1 MKDLDINFPLEKFEK
16 LIIDIGWE
24 SLDDWFNFWNN
35 KRNILSIDQYWNN
48 KVNDDWIWGLALP
61 LLSQAYKLQNNFSDR
76 KIIGISALPGTG
88 KTTLGKWLE
97 AISLKLNF
105 KIAVISI
112 DDFYL
117 PSNEM
122 KLAIK
127 NNPWNVSR
135 GFPGSHSVKLM
146 HEKLLNWKINGE
158 LNVRV
163 FDKSLRNGLGDR
175 SHWRLDNPDLL
186 ILEGWF
192 LGIKPHPIQINDSS
206 INRINL
212 SFQESSYIKIILRSF
227 RIERVCMTTI
237 ILICHTTICFH
248 NNMVTY
254 KCSCS
259 QHRFYMWIIFK
270 IIFSFTPTHKV
281 IKLFICFCIIKCVSR
296 HHTFSFINFL
306 LLFCSNSFNSTS
318 SLFLSRTL

>member
-1 MKDLDINFPLEKFEK
+1 MKHLNINFPLDKFEK
-16 LIIDIGWE
+16 LIVDIGWE

-61 LLSQAYKLQNNFSDR
+61 LLSQAYKLQNSSDR

-158 LNVRV
+158 LNVPV

-186 ILEGWF
+186 IIEGWF
-192 LGIKPHPIQINDSS
+192 LGIQPLSGDLNYQIINSAELSSHELSYSHIIQNNLNKYLDVWSLIDKIWHLKPMKFEYMNMWKINQEKEMFLQKGNSLKDDK
-206 INRINL
+206 L
-212 SFQESSYIKIILRSF
+212 S
-227 RIERVCMTTI
+227 
-237 ILICHTTICFH
+237 
-248 NNMVTY
+248 
-254 KCSCS
+254 
-259 QHRFYMWIIFK
+259 
-270 IIFSFTPTHKV
+270 
-281 IKLFICFCIIKCVSR
+281 
-296 HHTFSFINFL
+296 NFL
-306 LLFCSNSFNSTS
+306 RMLNVSIPHKSFDAINSYALLLIDQERNIVEAGLN
-318 SLFLSRTL
+318 L

>member
-1 MKDLDINFPLEKFEK
+1 MKDLDINFPLDKFEK

-24 SLDDWFNFWNN
+24 SLDGWFDFWNN
-35 KRNILSIDQYWNN
+35 KENILSIDHFWNN

-61 LLSQAYKLQNNFSDR
+61 ILSQAYKFQNNFSEK

-117 PSNEM
+117 PSDEM
-122 KLAIK
+122 TLAIK
-127 NNPWNVSR
+127 NNPWSVSR

-146 HEKLLNWKINGE
+146 YEKLLNWKTNGQ
-158 LNVRV
+158 LYVPV
-163 FDKSLRNGLGDR
+163 YDKSLRDGLGDR

-192 LGIKPHPIQINDSS
+192 LGIEPLEIDDDQLINSSELSPDEFTYRLKIQKNLHKYLDVWNLIDNIWHLKPLKFEYMNKWKLNQEKEMFLQKGKALKDEK
-206 INRINL
+206 L
-212 SFQESSYIKIILRSF
+212 S
-227 RIERVCMTTI
+227 
-237 ILICHTTICFH
+237 
-248 NNMVTY
+248 
-254 KCSCS
+254 
-259 QHRFYMWIIFK
+259 
-270 IIFSFTPTHKV
+270 
-281 IKLFICFCIIKCVSR
+281 
-296 HHTFSFINFL
+296 NFL
-306 LLFCSNSFNSTS
+306 RMLNVSIPIKSFDLINSYALLLINQERNLIEARLNF
-318 SLFLSRTL
+318 

>member
-1 MKDLDINFPLEKFEK
+1 MKDIDIKFPINKFEK

-24 SLDDWFNFWNN
+24 SLDEWFNFWNSQ
-35 KRNILSIDQYWNN
+35 KNILEIDRFWNN
-48 KVNDDWIWGLALP
+48 KVNDDWIWGLAIP
-61 LLSQAYKLQNNFSDR
+61 LLSHAYKLQNNFSDR

-97 AISLKLNF
+97 AISLKFNF

-117 PSNEM
+117 PSDEM

-146 HEKLLNWKINGE
+146 YEKLINWRINGE
-158 LNVRV
+158 LNVPV
-163 FDKSLRNGLGDR
+163 YDKSLRNGLGDR

-192 LGIKPHPIQINDSS
+192 LGIEPISMDLHTQHVNS
-206 INRINL
+206 IKL
-212 SFQESSYIKIILRSF
+212 SPVESSYTLNIQNNLHEYLDVWNQ
-227 RIERVCMTTI
+227 IENI
-237 ILICHTTICFH
+237 WHLKPLKFE
-248 NNMVTY
+248 
-254 KCSCS
+254 
-259 QHRFYMWIIFK
+259 YMNIWKSNQEKEMFLK
-270 IIFSFTPTHKV
+270 KGNALQNV
-281 IKLFICFCIIKCVSR
+281 KLS
-296 HHTFSFINFL
+296 NFL
-306 LLFCSNSFNSTS
+306 RMLNVSIPHKSFDSINSYALLLIDQERKLVASGLN
-318 SLFLSRTL
+318 L

>member
-1 MKDLDINFPLEKFEK
+1 MEHLNINFPLDKFEK

-35 KRNILSIDQYWNN
+35 KKNILSIDQFWNN

-61 LLSQAYKLQNNFSDR
+61 LLSQAYNFQKKFSNR

-117 PSNEM
+117 PSDEM
-122 KLAIK
+122 KLAIQ

-146 HEKLLNWKINGE
+146 HDKLLNWKMNGH
-158 LNVRV
+158 LNVPV

-192 LGIKPHPIQINDSS
+192 LGVEPHSFDNILKS
-206 INRINL
+206 INSEYL
-212 SFQESSYIKIILRSF
+212 SPNEYSYILRIQKNLNEYLDVWNLIDNIWHLKPLKFEYMNTWKSNQ
-227 RIERVCMTTI
+227 EREMF
-237 ILICHTTICFH
+237 LKKG
-248 NNMVTY
+248 NAL
-254 KCSCS
+254 
-259 QHRFYMWIIFK
+259 QDE
-270 IIFSFTPTHKV
+270 
-281 IKLFICFCIIKCVSR
+281 KLS
-296 HHTFSFINFL
+296 NFL
-306 LLFCSNSFNSTS
+306 RMLNVSIPHKCFDDINSYALLLIDQNRN
-318 SLFLSRTL
+318 LVEAGLNL

>member
-1 MKDLDINFPLEKFEK
+1 MKDLHINFPLDKFEK

-24 SLDDWFNFWNN
+24 SLDDWFNFWNK

-48 KVNDDWIWGLALP
+48 KVNNDWIWGLALP
-61 LLSQAYKLQNNFSDR
+61 LLSQACKFQNNFSNR

-122 KLAIK
+122 KFAIK

-135 GFPGSHSVKLM
+135 GFPGSHSINLM
-146 HEKLLNWKINGE
+146 YEKLLNWKINGV
-158 LNVRV
+158 LNVPV

-175 SHWRLDNPDLL
+175 SHWRLDKPDVL

-192 LGIKPHPIQINDSS
+192 LGIKP
-206 INRINL
+206 
-212 SFQESSYIKIILRSF
+212 
-227 RIERVCMTTI
+227 
-237 ILICHTTICFH
+237 
-248 NNMVTY
+248 
-254 KCSCS
+254 
-259 QHRFYMWIIFK
+259 
-270 IIFSFTPTHKV
+270 
-281 IKLFICFCIIKCVSR
+281 
-296 HHTFSFINFL
+296 
-306 LLFCSNSFNSTS
+306 
-318 SLFLSRTL
+318 

>member
-1 MKDLDINFPLEKFEK
+1 MRDLYINFPLEKFEK

-24 SLDDWFNFWNN
+24 SLDEWFNFWNN
-35 KRNILSIDQYWNN
+35 QRKILSINQYWNN

-61 LLSQAYKLQNNFSDR
+61 LLSQAYKFENNFSDR
-76 KIIGISALPGTG
+76 KIIGLSALPGTG

-117 PSNEM
+117 PSYEM
-122 KLAIK
+122 KLAI
-127 NNPWNVSR
+127 NDNPWNVSR

-158 LNVRV
+158 LNVPV

-175 SHWRLDNPDLL
+175 SHWRSDKPDLL

-192 LGIKPHPIQINDSS
+192 LGIEPFSLDSNDQSNNSLKLSPH
-206 INRINL
+206 
-212 SFQESSYIKIILRSF
+212 ETSYR
-227 RIERVCMTTI
+227 
-237 ILICHTTICFH
+237 
-248 NNMVTY
+248 
-254 KCSCS
+254 
-259 QHRFYMWIIFK
+259 FK
-270 IIFSFTPTHKV
+270 IQNNLKEYYDVWSLIDKIWHLKPLNFEYMNLWKSNQEKEMLLKKGNALRDE
-281 IKLFICFCIIKCVSR
+281 KLS
-296 HHTFSFINFL
+296 NFL
-306 LLFCSNSFNSTS
+306 RMLNVSIPHKSFDKINSYALLLIDQERNLVESKLNM
-318 SLFLSRTL
+318 

>member
-1 MKDLDINFPLEKFEK
+1 MKELDINFPIDKFEK
-16 LIIDIGWE
+16 LIMDIGWE
-24 SLDDWFNFWNN
+24 SLDDWINFWNN
-35 KRNILSIDQYWNN
+35 KKNILSIDQFWNY

-61 LLSQAYKLQNNFSDR
+61 LLSHAYNLQNNFPNR

-135 GFPGSHSVKLM
+135 GFPGSHSVNLM
-146 HEKLLNWKINGE
+146 REKLLNWKINGK
-158 LNVRV
+158 LNVPV

-175 SHWRLDNPDLL
+175 SHWRLDTPDLL
-186 ILEGWF
+186 IIEGWF
-192 LGIKPHPIQINDSS
+192 LGIEPLPFSVNTQS
-206 INRINL
+206 INSEELSSNEAKYRQNIQDNL
-212 SFQESSYIKIILRSF
+212 IQYLDVWSLIDNIWHLKPLKFEYMNLWKSNQEKEMLLKRGNALKDEKLSNFLRMLNVS
-227 RIERVCMTTI
+227 IPQK
-237 ILICHTTICFH
+237 CFD
-248 NNMVTY
+248 
-254 KCSCS
+254 
-259 QHRFYMWIIFK
+259 
-270 IIFSFTPTHKV
+270 
-281 IKLFICFCIIKCVSR
+281 
-296 HHTFSFINFL
+296 FINSYAL
-306 LLFCSNSFNSTS
+306 LLIDQERKIVE
-318 SLFLSRTL
+318 SRLNL

>member
-1 MKDLDINFPLEKFEK
+1 MKDLNINFPLDKYEK

-35 KRNILSIDQYWNN
+35 QRNILSIDQYWNN
-48 KVNDDWIWGLALP
+48 KVKEDWIWGLALP
-61 LLSQAYKLQNNFSDR
+61 LLSQAYKFHNNFSNR

-88 KTTLGKWLE
+88 KTTLGNWLE
-97 AISLKLNF
+97 AISRNLNF

-127 NNPWNVSR
+127 DNPWNVSR

-146 HEKLLNWKINGE
+146 QEKLLNWKINGE
-158 LNVRV
+158 LNVPV

-175 SHWRLDNPDLL
+175 SHWKIDNPDLL

-192 LGIKPHPIQINDSS
+192 LGVKPFIGDFKYQKINSEE
-206 INRINL
+206 L
-212 SFQESSYIKIILRSF
+212 SPHESSY
-227 RIERVCMTTI
+227 RINIQTNLHKYLDVWK
-237 ILICHTTICFH
+237 LIDNIWHLKPLKFGYM
-248 NNMVTY
+248 NNWKTN
-254 KCSCS
+254 
-259 QHRFYMWIIFK
+259 QE
-270 IIFSFTPTHKV
+270 KV
-281 IKLFICFCIIKCVSR
+281 MFLQKGKALQDENLS
-296 HHTFSFINFL
+296 NFL
-306 LLFCSNSFNSTS
+306 RMLNVSIPHESFDLINSYALLSIDQERNLVEAKLNY
-318 SLFLSRTL
+318 

>member
-1 MKDLDINFPLEKFEK
+1 MKDLDINFPLDNFEK

-35 KRNILSIDQYWNN
+35 KKNILSINDYWNN

-61 LLSQAYKLQNNFSDR
+61 LLSQAYKFHNNSCDR

-97 AISLKLNF
+97 SISLKLNF

-117 PSNEM
+117 PSDEM

-135 GFPGSHSVKLM
+135 GFPGSHSVKSM
-146 HEKLLNWKINGE
+146 HEQLFNWKINGE
-158 LNVRV
+158 LNVPV

-186 ILEGWF
+186 IIEGWF
-192 LGIKPHPIQINDSS
+192 LGIEPFSDDVNYQYINSVKLSPHETFYRYEIQKKLKNYLEVWSLIDNIWHLKPLKFEFMNMWKTNQEKKMLLEKGSALQDKQLSNFLRMLNVS
-206 INRINL
+206 IP
-212 SFQESSYIKIILRSF
+212 QESFDVLNSYA
-227 RIERVCMTTI
+227 
-237 ILICHTTICFH
+237 
-248 NNMVTY
+248 
-254 KCSCS
+254 
-259 QHRFYMWIIFK
+259 
-270 IIFSFTPTHKV
+270 
-281 IKLFICFCIIKCVSR
+281 
-296 HHTFSFINFL
+296 L
-306 LLFCSNSFNSTS
+306 LLIDQDRNLVNAG
-318 SLFLSRTL
+318 LNL

>member
-1 MKDLDINFPLEKFEK
+1 MMDLNINFPLDKFEK

-35 KRNILSIDQYWNN
+35 QRNILSIDQYWNN

-61 LLSQAYKLQNNFSDR
+61 LLSQSYEFHNKFSDR

-97 AISLKLNF
+97 AISLNLDF
-105 KIAVISI
+105 KISVISI

-117 PSNEM
+117 PSDEM

-146 HEKLLNWKINGE
+146 FDKLSNWKLNGE
-158 LNVRV
+158 LNVPV

-175 SHWRLDNPDLL
+175 SHWRVDNPDLL

-192 LGIKPHPIQINDSS
+192 LGIEPLPLDVYKQTMNSVE
-206 INRINL
+206 L
-212 SFQESSYIKIILRSF
+212 STHESSYR
-227 RIERVCMTTI
+227 
-237 ILICHTTICFH
+237 
-248 NNMVTY
+248 
-254 KCSCS
+254 
-259 QHRFYMWIIFK
+259 FK
-270 IIFSFTPTHKV
+270 IQKNLKEYLDVWNLIDNIWHLKPLKYEYMNMW
-281 IKLFICFCIIKCVSR
+281 KLNQEKEMFLKKGSALR
-296 HHTFSFINFL
+296 DEKLSNFL
-306 LLFCSNSFNSTS
+306 RMLNVSIPQKSFDLINYYALLLIDQERN
-318 SLFLSRTL
+318 LVESRLNL